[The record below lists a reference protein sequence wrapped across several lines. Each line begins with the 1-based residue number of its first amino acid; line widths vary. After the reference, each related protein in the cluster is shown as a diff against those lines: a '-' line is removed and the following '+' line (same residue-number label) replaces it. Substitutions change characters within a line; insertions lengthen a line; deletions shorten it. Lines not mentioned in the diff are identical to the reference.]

1 MIGAVS
7 GLMNASVPQET
18 AGSVVFLEGLDVD
31 VAELDELDDLFL
43 FQLQYLLLVQLKTFH
58 D

>member
-1 MIGAVS
+1 
-7 GLMNASVPQET
+7 MNASVPQEA

-43 FQLQYLLLVQLKTFH
+43 FQLQYLVLVQLKTFH